1 MNVIASLFTRRPC
14 ADRAL
19 SGINS
24 ALRELDR
31 VVDYRE
37 AAATATSN
45 QIVTLQSIA
54 DDHIAERDRALK
66 IQSGF
71 LKLARGEF

>member
-19 SGINS
+19 SGIHS

-31 VVDYRE
+31 VVDYRA
-37 AAATATSN
+37 AAATAACN
-45 QIVTLQSIA
+45 QLTTLQSIA
-54 DDHIAERDRALK
+54 DDHIEERNRALK
-66 IQSGF
+66 IQSGL